1 LNLARRQL
9 SIDELK
15 EKALYIRRDI
25 ITMLIESQSGH
36 SGGPLSCADFCAA
49 LAFHEADYDSKNPSW
64 PNRDMWFFSIGH
76 VTPVHYA
83 MLAEA
88 GFFPLRDL
96 MQFRKFGGHCQGH
109 PSMHDTP
116 GIEVS
121 SGSLGQGLSV
131 AVGTALGSRMDRQ
144 ERRVYC
150 IMGDGEQQEG
160 SIWEA
165 VMAAAHYHLDNLCAI
180 IDFNKAQID
189 GFVEDVMGIEPL
201 ADKYRAFNWFVI
213 EIDGHDLDSIVEA
226 FERAR
231 NFKGRPTVILAHT
244 IMGKGVGFMEN
255 RPEWH
260 GRPPSP
266 EQGRQALVELG
277 TTWEEWSARLRNG

>member
-1 LNLARRQL
+1 LPRLL
-9 SIDELK
+9 YPIDKLK
-15 EKALYIRRDI
+15 EKALFIRRDI

-49 LAFHEADYDSKNPSW
+49 LAFYEANYEPGNPSW
-64 PNRDMWFFSIGH
+64 PQRDMWFFSIGH
-76 VTPVHYA
+76 VTPVHYS

-96 MQFRKFGGHCQGH
+96 MRFRQFGGHCQGH
-109 PSMHDTP
+109 PSRLDTP
-116 GIEVS
+116 GVEVS

-131 AVGTALGSRMDRQ
+131 AVGAALGSRMDRHQ
-144 ERRVYC
+144 RRVYC

-165 VMAAAHYHLDNLCAI
+165 VMAAAHYRLDSLCAI
-180 IDFNKAQID
+180 VDFNKAQID
-189 GFVEDVMGIEPL
+189 GFVENVMGIEPL
-201 ADKYRAFNWFVI
+201 ADKYRAFNWYVI
-213 EIDGHDLDSIVEA
+213 EIDGHDMDSIVEA

-231 NFKGRPTVILAHT
+231 TLKGRPTVIVAHT
-244 IMGKGVGFMEN
+244 IMGKGVSFMEN
-255 RPEWH
+255 KPEWH
-260 GRPPSP
+260 GKPPSP
-266 EQGRQALVELG
+266 EQGKQALIELG